1 MKDKISFS
9 DLKAKYE
16 KNATELEEIDR
27 LNIDY
32 KSIID
37 NKRKTVENYDK
48 MISSINPDNQKDF
61 EIQSKDYM
69 EKITALEEEIRQ
81 DEEKAGRKEKLVK
94 ENKKIV
100 EDARE
105 RKDSLERQVLEDYEK
120 NKKDDQ
126 KNMSEDVKKAKSEL
140 ENFKSQLVKM
150 EEDEINF
157 PHKVKDT
164 KYKEFLKNK
173 IAEKDKFIKE
183 NDKSSAEEI
192 RDFLLNEIREEYLA
206 FKKGISKEYMPE
218 EAKNPNPVL
227 EAAKKKREENGTP
240 VGGPAGKKGLPPLKS
255 GTKVIVGRKGQ
266 ISYDGEKYK
275 ISSKTIKKALNMTPT
290 EVISVMKDNGLKMS
304 KELED
309 AIRLGI
315 KSNTLDSTVLA
326 GICAARKMPEDT
338 KKLLLTHYLED
349 GIKASNK
356 KDAKNSLNLTYD
368 QKDLSKSSILKR
380 IFRREVNS
388 DEKYEMMKKAR
399 VGERY
404 GIAKTEGE
412 YEPDKKSRLISFLS
426 RNKIQKLPTM
436 KETIE
441 VAELYNEMR
450 DNAAKKDDKD
460 FKESLKAKTKGF
472 SEAQLTELKE
482 LKESQE
488 KQEEPEK

>member
-126 KNMSEDVKKAKSEL
+126 KKYVRRCKKSKIRIR
-140 ENFKSQLVKM
+140 NFKSQLVKM

-173 IAEKDKFIKE
+173 IVEKDKFIKE

-206 FKKGISKEYMPE
+206 FKRVFQ
-218 EAKNPNPVL
+218 KNICQ
-227 EAAKKKREENGTP
+227 KKPKIQILYLKQPKRRE
-240 VGGPAGKKGLPPLKS
+240 KK
-255 GTKVIVGRKGQ
+255 
-266 ISYDGEKYK
+266 
-275 ISSKTIKKALNMTPT
+275 M
-290 EVISVMKDNGLKMS
+290 
-304 KELED
+304 ELLWVDQQE
-309 AIRLGI
+309 
-315 KSNTLDSTVLA
+315 
-326 GICAARKMPEDT
+326 
-338 KKLLLTHYLED
+338 
-349 GIKASNK
+349 K
-356 KDAKNSLNLTYD
+356 KDYHH
-368 QKDLSKSSILKR
+368 
-380 IFRREVNS
+380 
-388 DEKYEMMKKAR
+388 
-399 VGERY
+399 
-404 GIAKTEGE
+404 
-412 YEPDKKSRLISFLS
+412 
-426 RNKIQKLPTM
+426 
-436 KETIE
+436 
-441 VAELYNEMR
+441 
-450 DNAAKKDDKD
+450 
-460 FKESLKAKTKGF
+460 
-472 SEAQLTELKE
+472 
-482 LKESQE
+482 
-488 KQEEPEK
+488 